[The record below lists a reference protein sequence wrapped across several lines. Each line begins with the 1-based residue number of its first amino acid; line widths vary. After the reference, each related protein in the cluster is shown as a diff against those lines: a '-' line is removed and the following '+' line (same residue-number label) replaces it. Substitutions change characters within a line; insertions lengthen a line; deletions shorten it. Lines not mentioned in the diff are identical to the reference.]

1 MVPNLMPQPGTLLGH
16 APGDVMAFD
25 VGGTDI
31 KGTFVSASGDLVDVV
46 RVPTPRDGARTAEA
60 VLDRVRELGKELSER
75 SPGLQAKVAGLVV
88 PGIVDARAGVGVF
101 SANLGWTNFPF
112 RAECEERLGL
122 PVAFGHDVTSA
133 GMAEFELGAGSGFG
147 DVVVIIIGT
156 GIAGTVI
163 AGGLPVTAGGYAG
176 EFGHSL
182 VPDPSGTGTD
192 ILESVGSA
200 AAIARRYTRISGNA
214 VDGAREVRARMQ
226 AGDIVARQ
234 AWAEAID
241 ALAFTISQ
249 CITVLGTEAVIVG
262 GGLSAAGDDLLVP
275 LRRRVGEHLTFHRR
289 PKILQARLG
298 QDAGLVGA
306 ALGARS
312 LLAAGAGH
320 A

>member
-1 MVPNLMPQPGTLLGH
+1 MVPNLMPQRGNLLGP
-16 APGDVMAFD
+16 APADVMAFD

-31 KGTFVSASGDLVDVV
+31 KGTMLSASGDLLDVL

-75 SPGLQAKVAGLVV
+75 SPGLQAKAAGLVV

-112 RAECEERLGL
+112 RAECEKRVGL

-133 GMAEFELGAGSGFG
+133 GIAEFELGAGRGFD

-156 GIAGTVI
+156 GIAGTVF

-214 VDGAREVRARMQ
+214 VDGAREVLTRMQ
-226 AGDIVARQ
+226 AGDIAARQ
-234 AWAEAID
+234 AWDEAID
-241 ALAFTISQ
+241 ALAFTVSQ

-262 GGLSAAGDDLLVP
+262 GGLSEAGDELLVP

-289 PKILQARLG
+289 PEILPARLG
-298 QDAGLVGA
+298 QDAGLIGA

-312 LLAAGAGH
+312 LLAAESGPA
-320 A
+320 

>member
-1 MVPNLMPQPGTLLGH
+1 MVPHLMPHRGNLLGH

-31 KGTFVSASGDLVDVV
+31 KGTMVSAAGDLLGVV
-46 RVPTPRDGARTAEA
+46 RVPTPRDGQRTAEA
-60 VLDRVRELGKELSER
+60 VLDRVCELGKELSER
-75 SPGLQAKVAGLVV
+75 SPALHAKAAGLVV
-88 PGIVDARAGVGVF
+88 PGIVDSRAGVGVF
-101 SANLGWTNFPF
+101 SANLGWTNYPF
-112 RAECEERLGL
+112 KAEYEERLGL

-133 GMAEFELGAGSGFG
+133 GIAEFELGAGSGFH

-163 AGGLPVTAGGYAG
+163 SGGRPVTAGGYAG

-182 VPDPSGTGTD
+182 VPDPSGTGTQ
-192 ILESVGSA
+192 ILESIGSA

-214 VDGAREVRARMQ
+214 VDGAKGVLTRMR
-226 AGDIVARQ
+226 AGDILARQ
-234 AWAEAID
+234 VWAEAID

-262 GGLSAAGDDLLVP
+262 GGLSEAGEQLLVP
-275 LRRRVGEHLTFHRR
+275 LRRRVEEHLTFHRR
-289 PKILQARLG
+289 PEILQTKLG
-298 QDAGLVGA
+298 QDAGLIGA

-312 LLAAGAGH
+312 LLAAESGQP
-320 A
+320 

>member
-1 MVPNLMPQPGTLLGH
+1 MVPNLMPQPGNLLGP

-31 KGTFVSASGDLVDVV
+31 KGTMLSASGDLLDVV

-60 VLDRVRELGKELSER
+60 VLDRVRELSRELSER
-75 SPGLQAKVAGLVV
+75 SPGLQAKAAGLVV
-88 PGIVDARAGVGVF
+88 PGIVNARAGVGVF

-112 RAECEERLGL
+112 RAECEKRLGL

-133 GMAEFELGAGSGFG
+133 GIAEFELGAGHGFD

-156 GIAGTVI
+156 GIAGTVF

-182 VPDPSGTGTD
+182 VPDPSGTGTE

-214 VDGAREVRARMQ
+214 VDGASEVLTRMQ
-226 AGDIVARQ
+226 AGDIAARQ
-234 AWAEAID
+234 VWDEAID
-241 ALAFTISQ
+241 ALAFTVSQ

-262 GGLSAAGDDLLVP
+262 GGLSEAGDELLVP

-289 PKILQARLG
+289 PEILQARLG
-298 QDAGLVGA
+298 QDAGLIGA

-312 LLAAGAGH
+312 LLAAESGQA
-320 A
+320 

>member
-1 MVPNLMPQPGTLLGH
+1 MVPNLMPPRGNPLGH

-31 KGTFVSASGDLVDVV
+31 KGTLLSASGDLLDVV

-75 SPGLQAKVAGLVV
+75 SPGLQAKAAGLVV

-133 GMAEFELGAGSGFG
+133 GMAEFELGAGSGFD

-163 AGGLPVTAGGYAG
+163 AGGLPVTAGGHAG

-182 VPDPSGTGTD
+182 VPDPSGTGTT

-200 AAIARRYTRISGNA
+200 AAIARRYTRISGNS
-214 VDGAREVRARMQ
+214 VDGARGVLARMQ
-226 AGDIVARQ
+226 AGDIVASQ
-234 AWAEAID
+234 VWAEAID
-241 ALAFTISQ
+241 ALAFTVSQ

-262 GGLSAAGDDLLVP
+262 GGLSEAGDELLVP
-275 LRRRVGEHLTFHRR
+275 LRHRVGEYLTFHRR
-289 PKILQARLG
+289 PEIRQARLG
-298 QDAGLVGA
+298 QDAGLIGA
-306 ALGARS
+306 ALAARS
-312 LLAAGAGH
+312 LLAAGSGH